1 MRVITENILCLDR
14 PYINLKRLS
23 TETAIRKGS
32 IDEKGLKTTYI
43 IDQTTK
49 NLFKNEN
56 YTVEVNKGIEKQT
69 YNTAT
74 LNNTL
79 LVDVNYV
86 SRTGPSSAK
95 LKVFAIID
103 GIKYALPYGQFEDI
117 YDGCFEILAKN
128 LGDDEE
134 LTYINYGFKNLE
146 KEIITVD
153 IKINLERL
161 ADFKDVVDYK
171 RNIDFFVLNNTLAS
185 ISKFDIKNKKNKIEV
200 TDKITVLRYQFS
212 DRLYEILKPTEG
224 KTVNLAETD
233 IICDLT
239 DIDFPIVNMYT
250 SYGLAKLVDIKN
262 NVIPTTKNTN
272 LFANILDLG
281 LPVLR

>member
-14 PYINLKRLS
+14 PYINLKKLS
-23 TETAIRKGS
+23 SETAIRKGS

-43 IDQTTK
+43 INQNTQ
-49 NLFKNEN
+49 NLFENEN
-56 YTVEVNKGIEKQT
+56 YTVEVKNGIEKQT

-79 LVDVNYV
+79 LVDINYV
-86 SRTGPSSAK
+86 SRTGSSSAK
-95 LKVFAIID
+95 LKIFVIID

-117 YDGCFEILAKN
+117 YDGCFEILARN
-128 LGDDEE
+128 FGDDEQ

-146 KEIITVD
+146 KEVINVD
-153 IKINLERL
+153 INTNLERL

-171 RNIDFFVLNNTLAS
+171 RNIDFFVLNNILAS
-185 ISKFDIKNKKNKIEV
+185 ISKFDIKNKKSKIEV
-200 TDKITVLRYQFS
+200 SDKIVVLRYQFS
-212 DRLYEILKPTEG
+212 RRLYEVLTPAKG
-224 KTVNLAETD
+224 NTVNLAETD

-239 DIDFPIVNMYT
+239 DVDFPIVNMYT
-250 SYGLAKLVDIKN
+250 AYGLAKLVDIKN